1 MTPPTTDDTK
11 AREIHAK
18 LDRLAPYPTEGNV
31 TATGLARY
39 LAKQA
44 QVSWVRGM
52 GSPGCLDRVEVARMV
67 SEFAAA
73 HALLALVDS
82 DPDGADA
89 VAAQIHG
96 AVSDSMSVA
105 VWTIISR
112 FTGVLRG
119 VTVAAVLGAWEDGG
133 GVGEWTWDHL
143 GPDAG
148 EIARLANE
156 LAEVS
161 R

>member
-1 MTPPTTDDTK
+1 MTTTPPTTDDTK

-18 LDRLAPYPTEGNV
+18 LDELAPYPSAGDV

-44 QVSWVRGM
+44 QVSWARGM
-52 GSPGCLDRVEVARMV
+52 NGPGHLTPAEVARMV

-73 HALLALVDS
+73 HALLALADC
-82 DPDGADA
+82 DPARADL
-89 VAAQIHG
+89 VASQIH
-96 AVSDSMSVA
+96 D
-105 VWTIISR
+105 
-112 FTGVLRG
+112 
-119 VTVAAVLGAWEDGG
+119 AWEDGG

-143 GPDAG
+143 GPDAKD
-148 EIARLANE
+148 IAALTSE

>member
-1 MTPPTTDDTK
+1 MTTPPTADDTR

-18 LDRLAPYPTEGNV
+18 LDKLAPYPSAGDV

-44 QVSWVRGM
+44 QVSWSRGM
-52 GSPGCLDRVEVARMV
+52 NGPGHLTPSEVARMV

-73 HALLALVDS
+73 HALLALADS
-82 DPDGADA
+82 DPSRADL
-89 VAAQIHG
+89 VAAQIH
-96 AVSDSMSVA
+96 D
-105 VWTIISR
+105 
-112 FTGVLRG
+112 
-119 VTVAAVLGAWEDGG
+119 AWEDGG

-148 EIARLANE
+148 KIAALASE
-156 LAEVS
+156 LAEVA

>member
-1 MTPPTTDDTK
+1 MTTTPPTTDDTK

-18 LDRLAPYPTEGNV
+18 LDALAPYPSAGDV
-31 TATGLARY
+31 TATGMARY

-52 GSPGCLDRVEVARMV
+52 DSPGCLDRVEVARMM

-73 HALLALVDS
+73 HALSAFADS
-82 DPDGADA
+82 DPAGADLA
-89 VAAQIHG
+89 AAQIH
-96 AVSDSMSVA
+96 D
-105 VWTIISR
+105 
-112 FTGVLRG
+112 
-119 VTVAAVLGAWEDGG
+119 AWEDGG
-133 GVGEWTWDHL
+133 GVGEWIWDL
-143 GPDAG
+143 LAPVAT
-148 EIARLANE
+148 EIAALTNE

>member
-1 MTPPTTDDTK
+1 MTTTPPTTDETK
-11 AREIHAK
+11 AREIHAR
-18 LDRLAPYPTEGNV
+18 LDELAPYPSGGDV
-31 TATGLARY
+31 TAVGLARY

-44 QVSWVRGM
+44 QVSWSRGM
-52 GSPGCLDRVEVARMV
+52 NGTETLSPAEVARMV

-73 HALLALVDS
+73 HALLALADS
-82 DPDGADA
+82 DPARADL
-89 VAAQIHG
+89 VAAQIH
-96 AVSDSMSVA
+96 D
-105 VWTIISR
+105 
-112 FTGVLRG
+112 
-119 VTVAAVLGAWEDGG
+119 AWEDGG

-148 EIARLANE
+148 KISALANE